1 MQKKIAYII
10 NPAELGAGTRGASL
24 GPAALQVAARK
35 NGSTLFADV
44 PQYHITE
51 VNHLLDKGV
60 EKSFAKNIDGVLTV
74 YESLTTQLQA
84 VFSSNHFP
92 IVLAGDHS
100 SAGGTIAGI
109 TAAHPDKTL
118 GIVWIDAHSDL
129 HSPYTTPSG
138 NIHGMPL
145 ATALAEDNLACKS
158 NEVDQE
164 TIAKWNQLKNC
175 GKKNPKLLAENLV
188 FVAVRDTEE
197 QEDAIISRKQI
208 RNFKVAELRQKGVAA
223 VTSEI
228 LSQLN
233 NCDIIYISFDVD
245 SMDPDITSH
254 GTGTPVPNGL
264 LPDEAK
270 NLILNLLESP
280 KVVCFEMVEINP
292 CLDEKKNL
300 MAETGFNIL
309 QKVVNKITKG

>member
-10 NPAELGAGTRGASL
+10 NPNELGAGTRGASL
-24 GPAALQVAARK
+24 GPAALQVAAWK
-35 NGSTLFADV
+35 KGSSLFGDA

-51 VNHLLDKGV
+51 VNHLLDKV
-60 EKSFAKNIDGVLTV
+60 SQKSFAKNIDGVITV
-74 YESLTTQLQA
+74 FESLKVQLQSI
-84 VFSSNHFP
+84 FESKHFP

-109 TAAHPDKTL
+109 AAAHPDKTL
-118 GIVWIDAHSDL
+118 GVVWIDAHGDL

-158 NEVDQE
+158 NEVDSE
-164 TIAKWNQLKNC
+164 TAAKWNELKNC
-175 GKKNPKLLAENLV
+175 GGKSPKLLAENLV

-197 QEDAIISRKQI
+197 QEEAIIERKHI
-208 RNFKVAELRQKGVAA
+208 KNFPVAEVKKLGVAA
-223 VTSEI
+223 VASEI
-228 LSQLN
+228 LQKLDA
-233 NCDIIYISFDVD
+233 CDIIYISFDVD
-245 SMDPDITSH
+245 SMDPDLTSY
-254 GTGTPVPNGL
+254 GTGTPVADGL
-264 LPDEAK
+264 SPKEAQD
-270 NLILNLLESP
+270 LILNLLSSP

-300 MAETGFNIL
+300 MAETALEIL
-309 QKVVNKITKG
+309 EQIAHKITAP